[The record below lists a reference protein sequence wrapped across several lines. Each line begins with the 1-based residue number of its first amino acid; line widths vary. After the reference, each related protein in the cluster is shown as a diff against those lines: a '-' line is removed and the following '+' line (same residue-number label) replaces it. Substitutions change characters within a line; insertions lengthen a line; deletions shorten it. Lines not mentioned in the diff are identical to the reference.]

1 MCVAA
6 RARYQKMHSEA
17 KLEDLV
23 IYTTT
28 QTHSLGTKAG
38 LILGLD
44 VRALEVKAEDEY
56 ALRGNTLKEALEADL
71 ARGKQPF
78 VVREL
83 HFRIW
88 GVVWEN
94 ADVLRGCSRYSW
106 HNQLGRY

>member
-1 MCVAA
+1 M
-6 RARYQKMHSEA
+6 KMNPSA

-56 ALRGNTLKEALEADL
+56 ALRGSTLKEAL
-71 ARGKQPF
+71 
-78 VVREL
+78 
-83 HFRIW
+83 
-88 GVVWEN
+88 
-94 ADVLRGCSRYSW
+94 
-106 HNQLGRY
+106 

>member
-1 MCVAA
+1 MYPDV
-6 RARYQKMHSEA
+6 

-56 ALRGNTLKEALEADL
+56 ALRGSTLQEALEADL
-71 ARGKQPF
+71 ARGKRPF
-78 VVREL
+78 VVRE
-83 HFRIW
+83 FRKLEVAERHANPPW
-88 GVVWEN
+88 G
-94 ADVLRGCSRYSW
+94 RSRHSW
-106 HNQLGRY
+106 HD